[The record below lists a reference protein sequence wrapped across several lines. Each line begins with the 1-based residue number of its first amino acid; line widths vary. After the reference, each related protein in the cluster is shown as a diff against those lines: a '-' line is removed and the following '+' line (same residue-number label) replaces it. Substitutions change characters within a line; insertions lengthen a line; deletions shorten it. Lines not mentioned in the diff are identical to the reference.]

1 MDLRSGYIRS
11 MIRRML
17 VIGGTSAIGKALCPL
32 LEKKYDVYSVGSSSF
47 SLPMCNPDWSK
58 FDMVINL
65 AAILTEGYL
74 DKDDIMDKL
83 VIDVN
88 CLGSVRILNTFLPYM
103 KGQGFGRIIM
113 MSSVYSAINVR
124 GQGIYSATKAFVDKL
139 VKIAAIENAEYGV
152 TVNSIQL
159 GYTGIGMGEMTE
171 GDSDRA
177 LARIGMKRFVTIEE
191 IYKTIDYIVN
201 TEYLT
206 GQNIRLDGGIR

>member
-1 MDLRSGYIRS
+1 MTRK
-11 MIRRML
+11 ML
-17 VIGGTSAIGKALCPL
+17 VIGGTSAIGKVLHPL

-47 SLPMCNPDWSK
+47 SLPMCNPDWAN

-65 AAILTEGYL
+65 AAILTEGEL
-74 DKDDIMDKL
+74 DRDDIMDKL

-88 CLGSVRILNTFLPYM
+88 CLGAVRILNTFLPYM
-103 KGQGFGRIIM
+103 KSQGFGRIIM
-113 MSSVYSAINVR
+113 MSSIYSAINIK
-124 GQGIYSATKAFVDKL
+124 GQGIYSASKAFVDKL

-159 GYTGIGMGEMTE
+159 GYTGIGMGKMTE
-171 GDSDRA
+171 GDTERA
-177 LARIGMKRFVTIEE
+177 LSKIGMKRFITMEE
-191 IYKTIDYIVN
+191 LYNTIDYIIN